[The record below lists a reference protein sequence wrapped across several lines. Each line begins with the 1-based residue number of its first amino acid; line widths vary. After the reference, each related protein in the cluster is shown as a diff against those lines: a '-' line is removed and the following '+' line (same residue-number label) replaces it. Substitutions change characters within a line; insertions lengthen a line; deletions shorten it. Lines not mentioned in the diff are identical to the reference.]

1 MEPAASESAIAA
13 IDALQ
18 RRIRELE
25 KEEKKLKSEK
35 ERYLQIINGNDD
47 VYLLRE
53 EKIKEMIDKGD
64 EMMNYSK
71 KLTAEKEN
79 AKTENQILRKK
90 LLNFEKAFP
99 SLAKGSPKKKAKP
112 IPDKIKFETQNMIK
126 DYQILLKES
135 IVPMELQVPKEE
147 LNFALV
153 ASSSPSIPDK
163 INFLIEELSASP
175 KNLQTL
181 SFSKKMYIMELL
193 LQARDKATQL
203 STRISVLKQTAVI
216 KDKVHANDPQIAK
229 YYKSYVLLTR
239 EINKFRF

>member
-13 IDALQ
+13 IAALQ

-53 EKIKEMIDKGD
+53 EKIKEMIYKGD

-71 KLTAEKEN
+71 KITAEKEN

-112 IPDKIKFETQNMIK
+112 IPDKIKFEM
-126 DYQILLKES
+126 L
-135 IVPMELQVPKEE
+135 
-147 LNFALV
+147 
-153 ASSSPSIPDK
+153 
-163 INFLIEELSASP
+163 
-175 KNLQTL
+175 
-181 SFSKKMYIMELL
+181 
-193 LQARDKATQL
+193 
-203 STRISVLKQTAVI
+203 
-216 KDKVHANDPQIAK
+216 
-229 YYKSYVLLTR
+229 
-239 EINKFRF
+239 RFNT